1 MKKSK
6 TEKLNELFEEW
17 IENQKDKIEKGK
29 KLHKFFAKDGIICE
43 EEYRKSGTRILF
55 ILKEPNIMKDLIDE
69 NYDDDQRIFYND
81 FFNNKFYDEINIE
94 DGNRELKA
102 IRNDTLIKRGIL
114 EVKENENEKN
124 YYYPFDNIPVKQ
136 KEKIARMAEYLIN
149 QNITDDYETLKKA
162 LKQIAFMNLN
172 KSGGDATSDKNYFLD
187 YCMNEDFFKNICKEI
202 KIINPEIIV
211 FIGAKSYK
219 NGDKYNF
226 INDEKKEINWLE
238 VINNRKV
245 IDVVHTAARGSA
257 LNINPEEKNIL
268 KKTFNDK
275 YNDNFDVMYKNIV
288 KVDKSKL
295 HMRQDKGVF
304 KFFLKFVAAYKASEE
319 KNKEKGNL

>member
-6 TEKLNELFEEW
+6 TEELNELFEEW

-226 INDEKKEINWLE
+226 INDEKKKLI
-238 VINNRKV
+238 
-245 IDVVHTAARGSA
+245 G
-257 LNINPEEKNIL
+257 L
-268 KKTFNDK
+268 K
-275 YNDNFDVMYKNIV
+275 
-288 KVDKSKL
+288 
-295 HMRQDKGVF
+295 
-304 KFFLKFVAAYKASEE
+304 
-319 KNKEKGNL
+319 

>member
-6 TEKLNELFEEW
+6 TEELNELFEEW

-162 LKQIAFMNLN
+162 LNQIAFMNLN

-288 KVDKSKL
+288 KV
-295 HMRQDKGVF
+295 Q
-304 KFFLKFVAAYKASEE
+304 
-319 KNKEKGNL
+319 

>member
-6 TEKLNELFEEW
+6 TEELNELFEEW

-136 KEKIARMAEYLIN
+136 KEKIARMAEYIIN
-149 QNITDDYETLKKA
+149 RKITDNYDDLKNA
-162 LKQIAFMNLN
+162 LKQVAFMNLN
-172 KSGGDATSDKNYFLD
+172 KSGGYADSDKNYFLS
-187 YCMNEDFFKNICKEI
+187 YCEKFSSNICKEI
-202 KIINPEIIV
+202 EIIDPQIIV
-211 FIGAKSYK
+211 LIGAKSYK
-219 NGDKYNF
+219 NGDKYLLNKK
-226 INDEKKEINWLE
+226 INSLFNEKK
-238 VINNRKV
+238 VIE
-245 IDVVHTAARGSA
+245 VVHTAARGKA
-257 LNINPEEKNIL
+257 LNIHEDEKEIL
-268 KKTFNDK
+268 KRKFNTK
-275 YNDNFDVMYKNIV
+275 YNDNLEEMYNNIV
-288 KVDKSKL
+288 QTDKSKL
-295 HMRQDKGVF
+295 HMKYDRGVF
-304 KFFLKFVAAYKASEE
+304 KFFLKFVAAYE
-319 KNKEKGNL
+319 KNEKN

>member
-6 TEKLNELFEEW
+6 TEELNELFEEW
-17 IENQKDKIEKGK
+17 IENQKDKRK

-43 EEYRKSGTRILF
+43 EEYGKSGTRILF

-114 EVKENENEKN
+114 EVKENEKEKN

-172 KSGGDATSDKNYFLD
+172 KSGGDASSDKNYFLD
-187 YCMNEDFFKNICKEI
+187 YCMNEDFFKKICKEI

-245 IDVVHTAARGSA
+245 IDVVHTAARGKA
-257 LNINPEEKNIL
+257 LNIHEDEKEIL
-268 KKTFNDK
+268 KRKFNTK
-275 YNDNFDVMYKNIV
+275 YNDNLDEMHNNIV
-288 KVDKSKL
+288 QTDKSKL
-295 HMRQDKGVF
+295 HMKYDRGVF
-304 KFFLKFVAAYKASEE
+304 KFFLKFVAAYE
-319 KNKEKGNL
+319 KNEKN

>member
-6 TEKLNELFEEW
+6 TEELNELFEEW

-136 KEKIARMAEYLIN
+136 KEKIARMAEYIIN
-149 QNITDDYETLKKA
+149 RKITDNYDDLKNA
-162 LKQIAFMNLN
+162 LKQAAFMNLN
-172 KSGGDATSDKNYFLD
+172 KSGGYADSDKNYFLS
-187 YCMNEDFFKNICKEI
+187 YCEKFSSNICKEI
-202 KIINPEIIV
+202 EIIDPQIIV
-211 FIGAKSYK
+211 LIGAKSYK
-219 NGDKYNF
+219 NGDKYLLNKK
-226 INDEKKEINWLE
+226 IN
-238 VINNRKV
+238 
-245 IDVVHTAARGSA
+245 
-257 LNINPEEKNIL
+257 
-268 KKTFNDK
+268 
-275 YNDNFDVMYKNIV
+275 
-288 KVDKSKL
+288 
-295 HMRQDKGVF
+295 
-304 KFFLKFVAAYKASEE
+304 
-319 KNKEKGNL
+319 